1 MIEGKIIQFYR
12 IQKNMK
18 QSELGEGI
26 CSTTHISKIERGL
39 TEVSPKTLQ
48 LLADKL
54 EIDLQTEIKTYMSLD
69 ILLKEWLYSISMKI
83 HTKADQLKEKL
94 EHVALLQMP
103 TFFQFY
109 ILILTRHYLSTGNQ
123 SQALK
128 CLKKMESCQEL
139 SQFEKNL
146 FLHNKGFYELRFT
159 KNFHK
164 AISILNDIDGNQY
177 THEYLYHLAYAYDSI
192 NSRVLALYYASKALQ
207 YFKDASCFTRIIE
220 TETLILMQ
228 LEQSNEMISLDS
240 EFNRLID
247 MTVEYGLN
255 DHRASLYTNFGYF
268 KLREGNYLKAIECYE
283 NAMYSWEHKNS
294 YYYLCSL
301 EEYITTL
308 IKGKLKSKDEILAL
322 AKEGLKLAKK
332 TDELLHIH
340 IFNLHIL
347 TIQDQKDDYYQY
359 LEYKAT
365 PYFNKINMQQVTEDY
380 QIQLFDYYMENQEM
394 NKANSLAKSIIDNYR
409 KNIQFL

>member
-1 MIEGKIIQFYR
+1 
-12 IQKNMK
+12 MK

-26 CSTTHISKIERGL
+26 CSATHISKIERGL
-39 TEVSPKTLQ
+39 TEVSQETLQ
-48 LLADKL
+48 SLADTL

-69 ILLKEWLYSISMKI
+69 TLLKEWLYSISMKI
-83 HTKADQLKEKL
+83 YSKADQLKEKL
-94 EHVALLQMP
+94 EHVPLLQMP

-109 ILILTRHYLSTGNQ
+109 TLILTRHYLLTGNQ

-128 CLKKMESCQEL
+128 YLNKMESCKEL

-146 FLHNKGFYELRFT
+146 FLHNKAFYELRYS
-159 KNFHK
+159 KNYHK
-164 AISILNDIDGNQY
+164 AIAILNDIDGNQY
-177 THEYLYHLAYAYDSI
+177 THEYLYHLAYAYNSI

-207 YFKDASCFTRIIE
+207 YFKDARCFTRMIE

-228 LEQSNEMISLDS
+228 LAQSNEMISLDS
-240 EFNRLID
+240 EYNRLID
-247 MTVEYGLN
+247 LTVEYGLD
-255 DHRASLYTNFGYF
+255 DHRASLYTNFGYY

-301 EEYITTL
+301 EAYINTL

-322 AKEGLKLAKK
+322 AKVGLKLAKK
-332 TDELLHIH
+332 TNDLLHIH
-340 IFNLHIL
+340 FFNLHIL

-359 LEYKAT
+359 LEYKAK
-365 PYFNKINMQQVTEDY
+365 PYFNKIGLEQASEHY
-380 QIQLFDYYMENQEM
+380 QIQLFNYYMENQEM
-394 NKANSLAKSIIDNYR
+394 NKANSLAKSIINKYPNNY
-409 KNIQFL
+409 QFP